1 MNLVILL
8 NLEKG
13 SFFMKRKQLSGKHI
27 GIVFGTFAPMHVG
40 HVDLITKAKRAND
53 NVLVIVSGSNTQED
67 RGTRAGLS
75 LNRRFRYVRE
85 VFYDDELVVVD
96 KLDEA
101 GMPAYPEGW
110 VPWVNRVKEL
120 IAKNTDDPEKI
131 TFYVGEPEYVTELNR
146 YYPQAQVELIER
158 SIINI
163 SATEIRDNPMENWRF
178 ITKPFRRHFT
188 HKVLV
193 VGSASGGKTTLVKL
207 ILGITSLNEGD
218 ILVCG
223 SSILD
228 MKNLSKVRRRNIG
241 CVFQNF
247 NLISGFTV
255 KENILLPR
263 YFFENGENNINEI
276 CNTLGLTKEML
287 SKSIDKISGGE
298 KQRVALARA
307 LINNP
312 EILIADEPTGNLDAA
327 NEQNIIE
334 LLKRINEELGIT
346 IITVT
351 HSDKVANSMQSIC
364 TVVDGKIE
372 YVRR

>member
-1 MNLVILL
+1 MIKLVNVTKCFSDGSNVRYIFK
-8 NLEKG
+8 NCNFEFKKG
-13 SFFMKRKQLSGKHI
+13 STTAIVGRSG
-27 GIVFGTFAPMHVG
+27 
-40 HVDLITKAKRAND
+40 L
-53 NVLVIVSGSNTQED
+53 
-67 RGTRAGLS
+67 
-75 LNRRFRYVRE
+75 
-85 VFYDDELVVVD
+85 
-96 KLDEA
+96 
-101 GMPAYPEGW
+101 
-110 VPWVNRVKEL
+110 
-120 IAKNTDDPEKI
+120 
-131 TFYVGEPEYVTELNR
+131 
-146 YYPQAQVELIER
+146 
-158 SIINI
+158 
-163 SATEIRDNPMENWRF
+163 
-178 ITKPFRRHFT
+178 
-188 HKVLV
+188 
-193 VGSASGGKTTLVKL
+193 GKTTLVKL

-276 CNTLGLTKEML
+276 CNTLGLSKEML

-351 HSDKVANSMQSIC
+351 HSDKVADSMQSIC

>member
-1 MNLVILL
+1 MIKLVNVTKCFSDGSNVRYIFK
-8 NLEKG
+8 NCNFEFKKG
-13 SFFMKRKQLSGKHI
+13 STTAIVGRSG
-27 GIVFGTFAPMHVG
+27 
-40 HVDLITKAKRAND
+40 L
-53 NVLVIVSGSNTQED
+53 
-67 RGTRAGLS
+67 
-75 LNRRFRYVRE
+75 
-85 VFYDDELVVVD
+85 
-96 KLDEA
+96 
-101 GMPAYPEGW
+101 
-110 VPWVNRVKEL
+110 
-120 IAKNTDDPEKI
+120 
-131 TFYVGEPEYVTELNR
+131 
-146 YYPQAQVELIER
+146 
-158 SIINI
+158 
-163 SATEIRDNPMENWRF
+163 
-178 ITKPFRRHFT
+178 
-188 HKVLV
+188 
-193 VGSASGGKTTLVKL
+193 GKTTLVKL

-276 CNTLGLTKEML
+276 CNTLGLSKEML

-327 NEQNIIE
+327 NEQNIME

-346 IITVT
+346 IIIVT

>member
-1 MNLVILL
+1 MIKLVNVTKCFSDGSNVRYIFK
-8 NLEKG
+8 NCNFEFKKG
-13 SFFMKRKQLSGKHI
+13 STTTIVGRSG
-27 GIVFGTFAPMHVG
+27 
-40 HVDLITKAKRAND
+40 L
-53 NVLVIVSGSNTQED
+53 
-67 RGTRAGLS
+67 
-75 LNRRFRYVRE
+75 
-85 VFYDDELVVVD
+85 
-96 KLDEA
+96 
-101 GMPAYPEGW
+101 
-110 VPWVNRVKEL
+110 
-120 IAKNTDDPEKI
+120 
-131 TFYVGEPEYVTELNR
+131 
-146 YYPQAQVELIER
+146 
-158 SIINI
+158 
-163 SATEIRDNPMENWRF
+163 
-178 ITKPFRRHFT
+178 
-188 HKVLV
+188 
-193 VGSASGGKTTLVKL
+193 GKTTLVKL

-223 SSILD
+223 SSVLD

-276 CNTLGLTKEML
+276 CNTLGLSKEML

-312 EILIADEPTGNLDAA
+312 EILIADEPTGNLDAD

>member
-1 MNLVILL
+1 MIGHDGWNEGEIMIKLVNVTKCFSDGSNVRYIFK
-8 NLEKG
+8 NCNFEFKKG
-13 SFFMKRKQLSGKHI
+13 STTAIVGRSG
-27 GIVFGTFAPMHVG
+27 
-40 HVDLITKAKRAND
+40 L
-53 NVLVIVSGSNTQED
+53 
-67 RGTRAGLS
+67 
-75 LNRRFRYVRE
+75 
-85 VFYDDELVVVD
+85 
-96 KLDEA
+96 
-101 GMPAYPEGW
+101 
-110 VPWVNRVKEL
+110 
-120 IAKNTDDPEKI
+120 
-131 TFYVGEPEYVTELNR
+131 
-146 YYPQAQVELIER
+146 
-158 SIINI
+158 
-163 SATEIRDNPMENWRF
+163 
-178 ITKPFRRHFT
+178 
-188 HKVLV
+188 
-193 VGSASGGKTTLVKL
+193 GKTTLVKL

-276 CNTLGLTKEML
+276 CNTLGLSKEML

>member
-1 MNLVILL
+1 MIKLVNVTKCFSDGSNVRYIFK
-8 NLEKG
+8 NCNFEFKKG
-13 SFFMKRKQLSGKHI
+13 STTAIVGRSG
-27 GIVFGTFAPMHVG
+27 
-40 HVDLITKAKRAND
+40 L
-53 NVLVIVSGSNTQED
+53 
-67 RGTRAGLS
+67 
-75 LNRRFRYVRE
+75 
-85 VFYDDELVVVD
+85 
-96 KLDEA
+96 
-101 GMPAYPEGW
+101 
-110 VPWVNRVKEL
+110 
-120 IAKNTDDPEKI
+120 
-131 TFYVGEPEYVTELNR
+131 
-146 YYPQAQVELIER
+146 
-158 SIINI
+158 
-163 SATEIRDNPMENWRF
+163 
-178 ITKPFRRHFT
+178 
-188 HKVLV
+188 
-193 VGSASGGKTTLVKL
+193 GKTTLVKL

-276 CNTLGLTKEML
+276 CKTLGLTKEML
-287 SKSIDKISGGE
+287 SKGIDKISGGE

-312 EILIADEPTGNLDAA
+312 EILIADEPTGNLDAD

>member
-1 MNLVILL
+1 MIKLVNVTKCFSDGSNVRYIFK
-8 NLEKG
+8 NCNFEFKKG
-13 SFFMKRKQLSGKHI
+13 STTAIVGRSG
-27 GIVFGTFAPMHVG
+27 
-40 HVDLITKAKRAND
+40 L
-53 NVLVIVSGSNTQED
+53 
-67 RGTRAGLS
+67 
-75 LNRRFRYVRE
+75 
-85 VFYDDELVVVD
+85 
-96 KLDEA
+96 
-101 GMPAYPEGW
+101 
-110 VPWVNRVKEL
+110 
-120 IAKNTDDPEKI
+120 
-131 TFYVGEPEYVTELNR
+131 
-146 YYPQAQVELIER
+146 
-158 SIINI
+158 
-163 SATEIRDNPMENWRF
+163 
-178 ITKPFRRHFT
+178 
-188 HKVLV
+188 
-193 VGSASGGKTTLVKL
+193 GKTTLVKL

-276 CNTLGLTKEML
+276 CNTLGLSKEIL

-312 EILIADEPTGNLDAA
+312 EIVIADEPTGNLDAD

-346 IITVT
+346 IITVI

>member
-1 MNLVILL
+1 MWNEGEIMIKLVNVTKCFGSNVRYIFK
-8 NLEKG
+8 NCNFEFKKG
-13 SFFMKRKQLSGKHI
+13 STTAIVGRSG
-27 GIVFGTFAPMHVG
+27 
-40 HVDLITKAKRAND
+40 L
-53 NVLVIVSGSNTQED
+53 
-67 RGTRAGLS
+67 
-75 LNRRFRYVRE
+75 
-85 VFYDDELVVVD
+85 
-96 KLDEA
+96 
-101 GMPAYPEGW
+101 
-110 VPWVNRVKEL
+110 
-120 IAKNTDDPEKI
+120 
-131 TFYVGEPEYVTELNR
+131 
-146 YYPQAQVELIER
+146 
-158 SIINI
+158 
-163 SATEIRDNPMENWRF
+163 
-178 ITKPFRRHFT
+178 
-188 HKVLV
+188 
-193 VGSASGGKTTLVKL
+193 GKTTLVKL

-276 CNTLGLTKEML
+276 CNTLGLSKEML

>member
-1 MNLVILL
+1 MWNEGEIMIKLVNVTKCFSDGSNVRYIFK
-8 NLEKG
+8 NCNFEFKKG
-13 SFFMKRKQLSGKHI
+13 STTAIVGRSG
-27 GIVFGTFAPMHVG
+27 
-40 HVDLITKAKRAND
+40 L
-53 NVLVIVSGSNTQED
+53 
-67 RGTRAGLS
+67 
-75 LNRRFRYVRE
+75 
-85 VFYDDELVVVD
+85 
-96 KLDEA
+96 
-101 GMPAYPEGW
+101 
-110 VPWVNRVKEL
+110 
-120 IAKNTDDPEKI
+120 
-131 TFYVGEPEYVTELNR
+131 
-146 YYPQAQVELIER
+146 
-158 SIINI
+158 
-163 SATEIRDNPMENWRF
+163 
-178 ITKPFRRHFT
+178 
-188 HKVLV
+188 
-193 VGSASGGKTTLVKL
+193 GKTTLVKL

-276 CNTLGLTKEML
+276 CNTLGLSKEML

-346 IITVT
+346 IIIVT

>member
-1 MNLVILL
+1 MIKLVNVTKCFSDGSNVRYIFK
-8 NLEKG
+8 NGNFEFKKG
-13 SFFMKRKQLSGKHI
+13 STTAIVGRSG
-27 GIVFGTFAPMHVG
+27 
-40 HVDLITKAKRAND
+40 L
-53 NVLVIVSGSNTQED
+53 
-67 RGTRAGLS
+67 
-75 LNRRFRYVRE
+75 
-85 VFYDDELVVVD
+85 
-96 KLDEA
+96 
-101 GMPAYPEGW
+101 
-110 VPWVNRVKEL
+110 
-120 IAKNTDDPEKI
+120 
-131 TFYVGEPEYVTELNR
+131 
-146 YYPQAQVELIER
+146 
-158 SIINI
+158 
-163 SATEIRDNPMENWRF
+163 
-178 ITKPFRRHFT
+178 
-188 HKVLV
+188 
-193 VGSASGGKTTLVKL
+193 GKTTLVKL

-276 CNTLGLTKEML
+276 CNTLGLSKEML

-312 EILIADEPTGNLDAA
+312 EILIADEPTGNLDAD

>member
-1 MNLVILL
+1 MIKLV
-8 NLEKG
+8 NVTKCFSDG
-13 SFFMKRKQLSGKHI
+13 SDVRYIFKNCNFEFKRGSTTAIVGRSG
-27 GIVFGTFAPMHVG
+27 
-40 HVDLITKAKRAND
+40 L
-53 NVLVIVSGSNTQED
+53 
-67 RGTRAGLS
+67 
-75 LNRRFRYVRE
+75 
-85 VFYDDELVVVD
+85 
-96 KLDEA
+96 
-101 GMPAYPEGW
+101 
-110 VPWVNRVKEL
+110 
-120 IAKNTDDPEKI
+120 
-131 TFYVGEPEYVTELNR
+131 
-146 YYPQAQVELIER
+146 
-158 SIINI
+158 
-163 SATEIRDNPMENWRF
+163 
-178 ITKPFRRHFT
+178 
-188 HKVLV
+188 
-193 VGSASGGKTTLVKL
+193 GKTTLVKL

-276 CNTLGLTKEML
+276 CNTLGLSKEML

>member
-1 MNLVILL
+1 MIKLVNVIKCFSDGS
-8 NLEKG
+8 NVRYIFKNCNFEFKKG
-13 SFFMKRKQLSGKHI
+13 STTAIVGRSG
-27 GIVFGTFAPMHVG
+27 
-40 HVDLITKAKRAND
+40 L
-53 NVLVIVSGSNTQED
+53 
-67 RGTRAGLS
+67 
-75 LNRRFRYVRE
+75 
-85 VFYDDELVVVD
+85 
-96 KLDEA
+96 
-101 GMPAYPEGW
+101 
-110 VPWVNRVKEL
+110 
-120 IAKNTDDPEKI
+120 
-131 TFYVGEPEYVTELNR
+131 
-146 YYPQAQVELIER
+146 
-158 SIINI
+158 
-163 SATEIRDNPMENWRF
+163 
-178 ITKPFRRHFT
+178 
-188 HKVLV
+188 
-193 VGSASGGKTTLVKL
+193 GKTTLVKL

-276 CNTLGLTKEML
+276 CNTLGLSKEML

>member
-1 MNLVILL
+1 MIKLVNVTKCFSDGSNVRYIFK
-8 NLEKG
+8 NCNFEFKKG
-13 SFFMKRKQLSGKHI
+13 STTAIVGRSG
-27 GIVFGTFAPMHVG
+27 
-40 HVDLITKAKRAND
+40 L
-53 NVLVIVSGSNTQED
+53 
-67 RGTRAGLS
+67 
-75 LNRRFRYVRE
+75 
-85 VFYDDELVVVD
+85 
-96 KLDEA
+96 
-101 GMPAYPEGW
+101 
-110 VPWVNRVKEL
+110 
-120 IAKNTDDPEKI
+120 
-131 TFYVGEPEYVTELNR
+131 
-146 YYPQAQVELIER
+146 
-158 SIINI
+158 
-163 SATEIRDNPMENWRF
+163 
-178 ITKPFRRHFT
+178 
-188 HKVLV
+188 
-193 VGSASGGKTTLVKL
+193 GKTTLVKL

-241 CVFQNF
+241 CGFQNF

-276 CNTLGLTKEML
+276 CNTLGLSKEML

>member
-1 MNLVILL
+1 MNVTKCFSDGSNVRYIFK
-8 NLEKG
+8 NCNFEFKKG
-13 SFFMKRKQLSGKHI
+13 STTAIVGRSG
-27 GIVFGTFAPMHVG
+27 
-40 HVDLITKAKRAND
+40 L
-53 NVLVIVSGSNTQED
+53 
-67 RGTRAGLS
+67 
-75 LNRRFRYVRE
+75 
-85 VFYDDELVVVD
+85 
-96 KLDEA
+96 
-101 GMPAYPEGW
+101 
-110 VPWVNRVKEL
+110 
-120 IAKNTDDPEKI
+120 
-131 TFYVGEPEYVTELNR
+131 
-146 YYPQAQVELIER
+146 
-158 SIINI
+158 
-163 SATEIRDNPMENWRF
+163 
-178 ITKPFRRHFT
+178 
-188 HKVLV
+188 
-193 VGSASGGKTTLVKL
+193 GKTTLVKL

-276 CNTLGLTKEML
+276 CNTLGLSKEML

>member
-1 MNLVILL
+1 MIKLVNVTKCFSDGSDVRYIFK
-8 NLEKG
+8 NCNFEFKKG
-13 SFFMKRKQLSGKHI
+13 STTAIVGRSG
-27 GIVFGTFAPMHVG
+27 
-40 HVDLITKAKRAND
+40 L
-53 NVLVIVSGSNTQED
+53 
-67 RGTRAGLS
+67 
-75 LNRRFRYVRE
+75 
-85 VFYDDELVVVD
+85 
-96 KLDEA
+96 
-101 GMPAYPEGW
+101 
-110 VPWVNRVKEL
+110 
-120 IAKNTDDPEKI
+120 
-131 TFYVGEPEYVTELNR
+131 
-146 YYPQAQVELIER
+146 
-158 SIINI
+158 
-163 SATEIRDNPMENWRF
+163 
-178 ITKPFRRHFT
+178 
-188 HKVLV
+188 
-193 VGSASGGKTTLVKL
+193 GKTTLVKL

-276 CNTLGLTKEML
+276 CNTFGLSKEML

>member
-1 MNLVILL
+1 MIKLV
-8 NLEKG
+8 N
-13 SFFMKRKQLSGKHI
+13 
-27 GIVFGTFAPMHVG
+27 V
-40 HVDLITKAKRAND
+40 TKCFSD
-53 NVLVIVSGSNTQED
+53 GSNVRYIFKNCNFEFKKCSKTAIVG
-67 RGTRAGLS
+67 RSGL
-75 LNRRFRYVRE
+75 
-85 VFYDDELVVVD
+85 
-96 KLDEA
+96 
-101 GMPAYPEGW
+101 
-110 VPWVNRVKEL
+110 
-120 IAKNTDDPEKI
+120 
-131 TFYVGEPEYVTELNR
+131 
-146 YYPQAQVELIER
+146 
-158 SIINI
+158 
-163 SATEIRDNPMENWRF
+163 
-178 ITKPFRRHFT
+178 
-188 HKVLV
+188 
-193 VGSASGGKTTLVKL
+193 GKTTLVKL

-276 CNTLGLTKEML
+276 CNTLGLSKEML

-346 IITVT
+346 IIIVT

>member
-1 MNLVILL
+1 MIKLVNVTKCFSDGSNVRYIFK
-8 NLEKG
+8 NCNFEFKKG
-13 SFFMKRKQLSGKHI
+13 STTAIVGRSG
-27 GIVFGTFAPMHVG
+27 
-40 HVDLITKAKRAND
+40 L
-53 NVLVIVSGSNTQED
+53 
-67 RGTRAGLS
+67 
-75 LNRRFRYVRE
+75 
-85 VFYDDELVVVD
+85 
-96 KLDEA
+96 
-101 GMPAYPEGW
+101 
-110 VPWVNRVKEL
+110 
-120 IAKNTDDPEKI
+120 
-131 TFYVGEPEYVTELNR
+131 
-146 YYPQAQVELIER
+146 
-158 SIINI
+158 
-163 SATEIRDNPMENWRF
+163 
-178 ITKPFRRHFT
+178 
-188 HKVLV
+188 
-193 VGSASGGKTTLVKL
+193 GKTTLVKV

-276 CNTLGLTKEML
+276 CNTLGLSKEIL
-287 SKSIDKISGGE
+287 SKSIDKVSGGE

>member
-1 MNLVILL
+1 MIKLVNVTKCFSDGSNVRYIFK
-8 NLEKG
+8 NCNFEFKKG
-13 SFFMKRKQLSGKHI
+13 STTAIVGRSG
-27 GIVFGTFAPMHVG
+27 
-40 HVDLITKAKRAND
+40 L
-53 NVLVIVSGSNTQED
+53 
-67 RGTRAGLS
+67 
-75 LNRRFRYVRE
+75 
-85 VFYDDELVVVD
+85 
-96 KLDEA
+96 
-101 GMPAYPEGW
+101 
-110 VPWVNRVKEL
+110 
-120 IAKNTDDPEKI
+120 
-131 TFYVGEPEYVTELNR
+131 
-146 YYPQAQVELIER
+146 
-158 SIINI
+158 
-163 SATEIRDNPMENWRF
+163 
-178 ITKPFRRHFT
+178 
-188 HKVLV
+188 
-193 VGSASGGKTTLVKL
+193 GKTTLVKL

-241 CVFQNF
+241 CVFQSF

-276 CNTLGLTKEML
+276 CNTLGLSKEML

>member
-1 MNLVILL
+1 LWNEGEVMIKLVNVTKCFSDGSNVRYIFK
-8 NLEKG
+8 NCNFEFKKG
-13 SFFMKRKQLSGKHI
+13 STTAIVGRSG
-27 GIVFGTFAPMHVG
+27 
-40 HVDLITKAKRAND
+40 L
-53 NVLVIVSGSNTQED
+53 
-67 RGTRAGLS
+67 
-75 LNRRFRYVRE
+75 
-85 VFYDDELVVVD
+85 
-96 KLDEA
+96 
-101 GMPAYPEGW
+101 
-110 VPWVNRVKEL
+110 
-120 IAKNTDDPEKI
+120 
-131 TFYVGEPEYVTELNR
+131 
-146 YYPQAQVELIER
+146 
-158 SIINI
+158 
-163 SATEIRDNPMENWRF
+163 
-178 ITKPFRRHFT
+178 
-188 HKVLV
+188 
-193 VGSASGGKTTLVKL
+193 GKTTLVKL

-276 CNTLGLTKEML
+276 CNTLGLSKEIL

-346 IITVT
+346 IITNE
-351 HSDKVANSMQSIC
+351 DI
-364 TVVDGKIE
+364 D
-372 YVRR
+372 

>member
-1 MNLVILL
+1 MIKLVNVTKCFSDGSDVRYIFK
-8 NLEKG
+8 NCNFEFKKG
-13 SFFMKRKQLSGKHI
+13 STTAIVGRSG
-27 GIVFGTFAPMHVG
+27 
-40 HVDLITKAKRAND
+40 L
-53 NVLVIVSGSNTQED
+53 
-67 RGTRAGLS
+67 
-75 LNRRFRYVRE
+75 
-85 VFYDDELVVVD
+85 
-96 KLDEA
+96 
-101 GMPAYPEGW
+101 
-110 VPWVNRVKEL
+110 
-120 IAKNTDDPEKI
+120 
-131 TFYVGEPEYVTELNR
+131 
-146 YYPQAQVELIER
+146 
-158 SIINI
+158 
-163 SATEIRDNPMENWRF
+163 
-178 ITKPFRRHFT
+178 
-188 HKVLV
+188 
-193 VGSASGGKTTLVKL
+193 GKTTLVKL

-218 ILVCG
+218 IIVCG

-276 CNTLGLTKEML
+276 CNTLGLSKEML

>member
-1 MNLVILL
+1 MIKLVNVTKCFSDGSNVRYIFK
-8 NLEKG
+8 NCNFEFKKG
-13 SFFMKRKQLSGKHI
+13 STTAIVGRSG
-27 GIVFGTFAPMHVG
+27 
-40 HVDLITKAKRAND
+40 L
-53 NVLVIVSGSNTQED
+53 
-67 RGTRAGLS
+67 
-75 LNRRFRYVRE
+75 
-85 VFYDDELVVVD
+85 
-96 KLDEA
+96 
-101 GMPAYPEGW
+101 
-110 VPWVNRVKEL
+110 
-120 IAKNTDDPEKI
+120 
-131 TFYVGEPEYVTELNR
+131 
-146 YYPQAQVELIER
+146 
-158 SIINI
+158 
-163 SATEIRDNPMENWRF
+163 
-178 ITKPFRRHFT
+178 
-188 HKVLV
+188 
-193 VGSASGGKTTLVKL
+193 GKTTLVKL

-276 CNTLGLTKEML
+276 CNTLGLSKEML

-372 YVRR
+372 YLRR

>member
-1 MNLVILL
+1 MIKLVNVTKCFSDGSNVRYIFK
-8 NLEKG
+8 NCNFEFKKG
-13 SFFMKRKQLSGKHI
+13 STTA
-27 GIVFGTFAPMHVG
+27 IVGRP
-40 HVDLITKAKRAND
+40 
-53 NVLVIVSGSNTQED
+53 
-67 RGTRAGLS
+67 GL
-75 LNRRFRYVRE
+75 
-85 VFYDDELVVVD
+85 
-96 KLDEA
+96 
-101 GMPAYPEGW
+101 
-110 VPWVNRVKEL
+110 
-120 IAKNTDDPEKI
+120 
-131 TFYVGEPEYVTELNR
+131 
-146 YYPQAQVELIER
+146 
-158 SIINI
+158 
-163 SATEIRDNPMENWRF
+163 
-178 ITKPFRRHFT
+178 
-188 HKVLV
+188 
-193 VGSASGGKTTLVKL
+193 GKTTLVKL

-276 CNTLGLTKEML
+276 CNTLGLSKEML

-312 EILIADEPTGNLDAA
+312 EILIADEPTGNLVAD

-364 TVVDGKIE
+364 TVVDGKVE

>member
-1 MNLVILL
+1 MIKLVNVTKCFSDGSNVRYIFK
-8 NLEKG
+8 NCNFEFKKG
-13 SFFMKRKQLSGKHI
+13 STTAIVGRSG
-27 GIVFGTFAPMHVG
+27 
-40 HVDLITKAKRAND
+40 L
-53 NVLVIVSGSNTQED
+53 
-67 RGTRAGLS
+67 
-75 LNRRFRYVRE
+75 
-85 VFYDDELVVVD
+85 
-96 KLDEA
+96 
-101 GMPAYPEGW
+101 
-110 VPWVNRVKEL
+110 
-120 IAKNTDDPEKI
+120 
-131 TFYVGEPEYVTELNR
+131 
-146 YYPQAQVELIER
+146 
-158 SIINI
+158 
-163 SATEIRDNPMENWRF
+163 
-178 ITKPFRRHFT
+178 
-188 HKVLV
+188 
-193 VGSASGGKTTLVKL
+193 GKTTLVKL

-247 NLISGFTV
+247 NLISSFTV

-276 CNTLGLTKEML
+276 CNTLGLSKEML

-351 HSDKVANSMQSIC
+351 HSDKVVNSMQSIC

>member
-1 MNLVILL
+1 MIKLVNVTKCFSDGSNVRYIFK
-8 NLEKG
+8 NCNFEFKKG
-13 SFFMKRKQLSGKHI
+13 STTAIIGRSG
-27 GIVFGTFAPMHVG
+27 
-40 HVDLITKAKRAND
+40 L
-53 NVLVIVSGSNTQED
+53 
-67 RGTRAGLS
+67 
-75 LNRRFRYVRE
+75 
-85 VFYDDELVVVD
+85 
-96 KLDEA
+96 
-101 GMPAYPEGW
+101 
-110 VPWVNRVKEL
+110 
-120 IAKNTDDPEKI
+120 
-131 TFYVGEPEYVTELNR
+131 
-146 YYPQAQVELIER
+146 
-158 SIINI
+158 
-163 SATEIRDNPMENWRF
+163 
-178 ITKPFRRHFT
+178 
-188 HKVLV
+188 
-193 VGSASGGKTTLVKL
+193 GKTTLVKV

-228 MKNLSKVRRRNIG
+228 MKNLSKVRRGNIG

-276 CNTLGLTKEML
+276 CNTLGLSKEIL

-312 EILIADEPTGNLDAA
+312 EILIADEPTGNLDAD

>member
-1 MNLVILL
+1 MIKLVNVTKCFSDGSNVRYIFK
-8 NLEKG
+8 NCNFEFKKG
-13 SFFMKRKQLSGKHI
+13 STTAIVGRSG
-27 GIVFGTFAPMHVG
+27 
-40 HVDLITKAKRAND
+40 L
-53 NVLVIVSGSNTQED
+53 
-67 RGTRAGLS
+67 
-75 LNRRFRYVRE
+75 
-85 VFYDDELVVVD
+85 
-96 KLDEA
+96 
-101 GMPAYPEGW
+101 
-110 VPWVNRVKEL
+110 
-120 IAKNTDDPEKI
+120 
-131 TFYVGEPEYVTELNR
+131 
-146 YYPQAQVELIER
+146 
-158 SIINI
+158 
-163 SATEIRDNPMENWRF
+163 
-178 ITKPFRRHFT
+178 
-188 HKVLV
+188 
-193 VGSASGGKTTLVKL
+193 GKTTLVKL

-263 YFFENGENNINEI
+263 YSFENGENNINEI
-276 CNTLGLTKEML
+276 CNTLGLSKEML

>member
-1 MNLVILL
+1 MIKLVNVTKCFSDGSNVRYIFK
-8 NLEKG
+8 NCNFEFKKG
-13 SFFMKRKQLSGKHI
+13 S
-27 GIVFGTFAPMHVG
+27 T
-40 HVDLITKAKRAND
+40 T
-53 NVLVIVSGSNTQED
+53 VIVGRSG
-67 RGTRAGLS
+67 L
-75 LNRRFRYVRE
+75 
-85 VFYDDELVVVD
+85 
-96 KLDEA
+96 
-101 GMPAYPEGW
+101 
-110 VPWVNRVKEL
+110 
-120 IAKNTDDPEKI
+120 
-131 TFYVGEPEYVTELNR
+131 
-146 YYPQAQVELIER
+146 
-158 SIINI
+158 
-163 SATEIRDNPMENWRF
+163 
-178 ITKPFRRHFT
+178 
-188 HKVLV
+188 
-193 VGSASGGKTTLVKL
+193 GKTTLVKL

-276 CNTLGLTKEML
+276 CNTLGLSKEML

>member
-1 MNLVILL
+1 MIKLVNVTKCFSDGSNVRYIFK
-8 NLEKG
+8 NCNFEFKKG
-13 SFFMKRKQLSGKHI
+13 STTA
-27 GIVFGTFAPMHVG
+27 IVGRP
-40 HVDLITKAKRAND
+40 
-53 NVLVIVSGSNTQED
+53 
-67 RGTRAGLS
+67 GL
-75 LNRRFRYVRE
+75 
-85 VFYDDELVVVD
+85 
-96 KLDEA
+96 
-101 GMPAYPEGW
+101 
-110 VPWVNRVKEL
+110 
-120 IAKNTDDPEKI
+120 
-131 TFYVGEPEYVTELNR
+131 
-146 YYPQAQVELIER
+146 
-158 SIINI
+158 
-163 SATEIRDNPMENWRF
+163 
-178 ITKPFRRHFT
+178 
-188 HKVLV
+188 
-193 VGSASGGKTTLVKL
+193 GKTTLVKL

-276 CNTLGLTKEML
+276 CNTLGLSKEML

-312 EILIADEPTGNLDAA
+312 EILIADEPTGNLVAD

>member
-1 MNLVILL
+1 MIKLVNVTKCFSDGSNVRYIFK
-8 NLEKG
+8 NCNFEFKKG
-13 SFFMKRKQLSGKHI
+13 STTAIVGRSG
-27 GIVFGTFAPMHVG
+27 
-40 HVDLITKAKRAND
+40 L
-53 NVLVIVSGSNTQED
+53 
-67 RGTRAGLS
+67 
-75 LNRRFRYVRE
+75 
-85 VFYDDELVVVD
+85 
-96 KLDEA
+96 
-101 GMPAYPEGW
+101 
-110 VPWVNRVKEL
+110 
-120 IAKNTDDPEKI
+120 
-131 TFYVGEPEYVTELNR
+131 
-146 YYPQAQVELIER
+146 
-158 SIINI
+158 
-163 SATEIRDNPMENWRF
+163 
-178 ITKPFRRHFT
+178 
-188 HKVLV
+188 
-193 VGSASGGKTTLVKL
+193 GKTTLVKL

-276 CNTLGLTKEML
+276 CNTLGLSKEML

-312 EILIADEPTGNLDAA
+312 EILIADEPTGNLDVA

-346 IITVT
+346 IIIVT

>member
-1 MNLVILL
+1 MIKLVNVTKCFSDGSNVRYIFK
-8 NLEKG
+8 NCNFEFKKG
-13 SFFMKRKQLSGKHI
+13 STTAIVGRSG
-27 GIVFGTFAPMHVG
+27 
-40 HVDLITKAKRAND
+40 L
-53 NVLVIVSGSNTQED
+53 
-67 RGTRAGLS
+67 
-75 LNRRFRYVRE
+75 
-85 VFYDDELVVVD
+85 
-96 KLDEA
+96 
-101 GMPAYPEGW
+101 
-110 VPWVNRVKEL
+110 
-120 IAKNTDDPEKI
+120 
-131 TFYVGEPEYVTELNR
+131 
-146 YYPQAQVELIER
+146 
-158 SIINI
+158 
-163 SATEIRDNPMENWRF
+163 
-178 ITKPFRRHFT
+178 
-188 HKVLV
+188 
-193 VGSASGGKTTLVKL
+193 GKTTLVKL

-223 SSILD
+223 NSILD

-276 CNTLGLTKEML
+276 CNTLGLSKEML

-307 LINNP
+307 LINNS

>member
-1 MNLVILL
+1 MIKLVNVTKCFSYGSNVRYIFK
-8 NLEKG
+8 NCNFEFKKG
-13 SFFMKRKQLSGKHI
+13 STTAIVGRSG
-27 GIVFGTFAPMHVG
+27 
-40 HVDLITKAKRAND
+40 L
-53 NVLVIVSGSNTQED
+53 
-67 RGTRAGLS
+67 
-75 LNRRFRYVRE
+75 
-85 VFYDDELVVVD
+85 
-96 KLDEA
+96 
-101 GMPAYPEGW
+101 
-110 VPWVNRVKEL
+110 
-120 IAKNTDDPEKI
+120 
-131 TFYVGEPEYVTELNR
+131 
-146 YYPQAQVELIER
+146 
-158 SIINI
+158 
-163 SATEIRDNPMENWRF
+163 
-178 ITKPFRRHFT
+178 
-188 HKVLV
+188 
-193 VGSASGGKTTLVKL
+193 GKTTLVKL

-228 MKNLSKVRRRNIG
+228 MNNLSKVRRRNIG

-276 CNTLGLTKEML
+276 CNTLGLSKEML

>member
-1 MNLVILL
+1 MIKLVNVTKCFSDGSDVRYIFK
-8 NLEKG
+8 NCNFEFKKG
-13 SFFMKRKQLSGKHI
+13 STTAIVGRSG
-27 GIVFGTFAPMHVG
+27 
-40 HVDLITKAKRAND
+40 L
-53 NVLVIVSGSNTQED
+53 
-67 RGTRAGLS
+67 
-75 LNRRFRYVRE
+75 
-85 VFYDDELVVVD
+85 
-96 KLDEA
+96 
-101 GMPAYPEGW
+101 
-110 VPWVNRVKEL
+110 
-120 IAKNTDDPEKI
+120 
-131 TFYVGEPEYVTELNR
+131 
-146 YYPQAQVELIER
+146 
-158 SIINI
+158 
-163 SATEIRDNPMENWRF
+163 
-178 ITKPFRRHFT
+178 
-188 HKVLV
+188 
-193 VGSASGGKTTLVKL
+193 GKTTLVKV

-276 CNTLGLTKEML
+276 CNTLGLSKEIL

>member
-1 MNLVILL
+1 MIKLVNVTKCFSDGSNVRYIFK
-8 NLEKG
+8 NCNFEFKKG
-13 SFFMKRKQLSGKHI
+13 STTAIVGRSG
-27 GIVFGTFAPMHVG
+27 
-40 HVDLITKAKRAND
+40 L
-53 NVLVIVSGSNTQED
+53 
-67 RGTRAGLS
+67 
-75 LNRRFRYVRE
+75 
-85 VFYDDELVVVD
+85 
-96 KLDEA
+96 
-101 GMPAYPEGW
+101 
-110 VPWVNRVKEL
+110 
-120 IAKNTDDPEKI
+120 
-131 TFYVGEPEYVTELNR
+131 
-146 YYPQAQVELIER
+146 
-158 SIINI
+158 
-163 SATEIRDNPMENWRF
+163 
-178 ITKPFRRHFT
+178 
-188 HKVLV
+188 
-193 VGSASGGKTTLVKL
+193 GKTTLVKL

-276 CNTLGLTKEML
+276 CNTLGLSKEML

-327 NEQNIIE
+327 NEQSIIE

>member
-1 MNLVILL
+1 MIKLVNVTKCFSDGSNVRYIFK
-8 NLEKG
+8 NCNFEFKKG
-13 SFFMKRKQLSGKHI
+13 STTAIVGRSG
-27 GIVFGTFAPMHVG
+27 
-40 HVDLITKAKRAND
+40 L
-53 NVLVIVSGSNTQED
+53 
-67 RGTRAGLS
+67 
-75 LNRRFRYVRE
+75 
-85 VFYDDELVVVD
+85 
-96 KLDEA
+96 
-101 GMPAYPEGW
+101 
-110 VPWVNRVKEL
+110 
-120 IAKNTDDPEKI
+120 
-131 TFYVGEPEYVTELNR
+131 
-146 YYPQAQVELIER
+146 
-158 SIINI
+158 
-163 SATEIRDNPMENWRF
+163 
-178 ITKPFRRHFT
+178 
-188 HKVLV
+188 
-193 VGSASGGKTTLVKL
+193 GKTTLVKL

-276 CNTLGLTKEML
+276 CNTLGLSKEML

-364 TVVDGKIE
+364 TVVDDKIE

>member
-1 MNLVILL
+1 MIKLVNVTKCFSDGSDVRYIFK
-8 NLEKG
+8 NCNFEFKKG
-13 SFFMKRKQLSGKHI
+13 STTAIVGRSG
-27 GIVFGTFAPMHVG
+27 
-40 HVDLITKAKRAND
+40 L
-53 NVLVIVSGSNTQED
+53 
-67 RGTRAGLS
+67 
-75 LNRRFRYVRE
+75 
-85 VFYDDELVVVD
+85 
-96 KLDEA
+96 
-101 GMPAYPEGW
+101 
-110 VPWVNRVKEL
+110 
-120 IAKNTDDPEKI
+120 
-131 TFYVGEPEYVTELNR
+131 
-146 YYPQAQVELIER
+146 
-158 SIINI
+158 
-163 SATEIRDNPMENWRF
+163 
-178 ITKPFRRHFT
+178 
-188 HKVLV
+188 
-193 VGSASGGKTTLVKL
+193 GKTTLVKV

-276 CNTLGLTKEML
+276 CNTLGLSKEML

>member
-1 MNLVILL
+1 LWNEGEVMIKLVNVTKCFSDGSNVRYIFK
-8 NLEKG
+8 NCNFEFKKG
-13 SFFMKRKQLSGKHI
+13 STTAIVGRSG
-27 GIVFGTFAPMHVG
+27 
-40 HVDLITKAKRAND
+40 L
-53 NVLVIVSGSNTQED
+53 
-67 RGTRAGLS
+67 
-75 LNRRFRYVRE
+75 
-85 VFYDDELVVVD
+85 
-96 KLDEA
+96 
-101 GMPAYPEGW
+101 
-110 VPWVNRVKEL
+110 
-120 IAKNTDDPEKI
+120 
-131 TFYVGEPEYVTELNR
+131 
-146 YYPQAQVELIER
+146 
-158 SIINI
+158 
-163 SATEIRDNPMENWRF
+163 
-178 ITKPFRRHFT
+178 
-188 HKVLV
+188 
-193 VGSASGGKTTLVKL
+193 GKTTLVKV

-276 CNTLGLTKEML
+276 CNTLGLSKEIL

>member
-1 MNLVILL
+1 MIKLVNVTKCFSDGSNVRYIFK
-8 NLEKG
+8 NCNFEFKKG
-13 SFFMKRKQLSGKHI
+13 STTAIVGRSG
-27 GIVFGTFAPMHVG
+27 
-40 HVDLITKAKRAND
+40 L
-53 NVLVIVSGSNTQED
+53 
-67 RGTRAGLS
+67 
-75 LNRRFRYVRE
+75 
-85 VFYDDELVVVD
+85 
-96 KLDEA
+96 
-101 GMPAYPEGW
+101 
-110 VPWVNRVKEL
+110 
-120 IAKNTDDPEKI
+120 
-131 TFYVGEPEYVTELNR
+131 
-146 YYPQAQVELIER
+146 
-158 SIINI
+158 
-163 SATEIRDNPMENWRF
+163 
-178 ITKPFRRHFT
+178 
-188 HKVLV
+188 
-193 VGSASGGKTTLVKL
+193 GKTTLVKL

-276 CNTLGLTKEML
+276 CNTLGLSKEML

-351 HSDKVANSMQSIC
+351 HSDKVANSMQSIAQLLMAKLS
-364 TVVDGKIE
+364 T
-372 YVRR
+372 

>member
-1 MNLVILL
+1 MIKLVNVTKCFSDGSNVRYIFK
-8 NLEKG
+8 NCNFEFKKG
-13 SFFMKRKQLSGKHI
+13 STTAIIGRSG
-27 GIVFGTFAPMHVG
+27 
-40 HVDLITKAKRAND
+40 L
-53 NVLVIVSGSNTQED
+53 
-67 RGTRAGLS
+67 
-75 LNRRFRYVRE
+75 
-85 VFYDDELVVVD
+85 
-96 KLDEA
+96 
-101 GMPAYPEGW
+101 
-110 VPWVNRVKEL
+110 
-120 IAKNTDDPEKI
+120 
-131 TFYVGEPEYVTELNR
+131 
-146 YYPQAQVELIER
+146 
-158 SIINI
+158 
-163 SATEIRDNPMENWRF
+163 
-178 ITKPFRRHFT
+178 
-188 HKVLV
+188 
-193 VGSASGGKTTLVKL
+193 GKTTLVKL

-228 MKNLSKVRRRNIG
+228 MKNLSKGRRRNIG

-276 CNTLGLTKEML
+276 CNTLGLSKEML

>member
-1 MNLVILL
+1 MIKLVNVTKCFSDGSNVRYIFK
-8 NLEKG
+8 NCNFEFKKG
-13 SFFMKRKQLSGKHI
+13 STTAIVGRSG
-27 GIVFGTFAPMHVG
+27 
-40 HVDLITKAKRAND
+40 L
-53 NVLVIVSGSNTQED
+53 
-67 RGTRAGLS
+67 
-75 LNRRFRYVRE
+75 
-85 VFYDDELVVVD
+85 
-96 KLDEA
+96 
-101 GMPAYPEGW
+101 
-110 VPWVNRVKEL
+110 
-120 IAKNTDDPEKI
+120 
-131 TFYVGEPEYVTELNR
+131 
-146 YYPQAQVELIER
+146 
-158 SIINI
+158 
-163 SATEIRDNPMENWRF
+163 
-178 ITKPFRRHFT
+178 
-188 HKVLV
+188 
-193 VGSASGGKTTLVKL
+193 GKTTLVKL

-276 CNTLGLTKEML
+276 CNTLGLSKEML

-312 EILIADEPTGNLDAA
+312 EILIADEPIGNLDAA

>member
-1 MNLVILL
+1 MIKLVNVTKCFSDGSNVRYIFK
-8 NLEKG
+8 NCNFEFKKG
-13 SFFMKRKQLSGKHI
+13 STTAIVGRSG
-27 GIVFGTFAPMHVG
+27 
-40 HVDLITKAKRAND
+40 L
-53 NVLVIVSGSNTQED
+53 
-67 RGTRAGLS
+67 
-75 LNRRFRYVRE
+75 
-85 VFYDDELVVVD
+85 
-96 KLDEA
+96 
-101 GMPAYPEGW
+101 
-110 VPWVNRVKEL
+110 
-120 IAKNTDDPEKI
+120 
-131 TFYVGEPEYVTELNR
+131 
-146 YYPQAQVELIER
+146 
-158 SIINI
+158 
-163 SATEIRDNPMENWRF
+163 
-178 ITKPFRRHFT
+178 
-188 HKVLV
+188 
-193 VGSASGGKTTLVKL
+193 GKTTLVKL
-207 ILGITSLNEGD
+207 MFGITSLNEGD

-276 CNTLGLTKEML
+276 CNTLGLSKEML

-346 IITVT
+346 IIIVT

>member
-1 MNLVILL
+1 MIKLVNVTKCFSDGSNVRYIFK
-8 NLEKG
+8 NCNFEFKKG
-13 SFFMKRKQLSGKHI
+13 STTAIVGRSG
-27 GIVFGTFAPMHVG
+27 
-40 HVDLITKAKRAND
+40 L
-53 NVLVIVSGSNTQED
+53 
-67 RGTRAGLS
+67 
-75 LNRRFRYVRE
+75 
-85 VFYDDELVVVD
+85 
-96 KLDEA
+96 
-101 GMPAYPEGW
+101 
-110 VPWVNRVKEL
+110 
-120 IAKNTDDPEKI
+120 
-131 TFYVGEPEYVTELNR
+131 
-146 YYPQAQVELIER
+146 
-158 SIINI
+158 
-163 SATEIRDNPMENWRF
+163 
-178 ITKPFRRHFT
+178 
-188 HKVLV
+188 
-193 VGSASGGKTTLVKL
+193 GKTTLVKL

-276 CNTLGLTKEML
+276 CNTLGLSKEIL

-351 HSDKVANSMQSIC
+351 HSDKVADSMQSIC